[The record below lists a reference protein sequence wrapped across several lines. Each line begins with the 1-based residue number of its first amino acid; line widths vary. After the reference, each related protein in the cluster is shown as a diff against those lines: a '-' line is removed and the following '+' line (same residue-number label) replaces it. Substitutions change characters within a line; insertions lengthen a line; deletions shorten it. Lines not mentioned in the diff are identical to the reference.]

1 MNAPL
6 EPLKLVKQ
14 WLEKAE
20 SDYLVFQQLLKMGD
34 SCPCDAVSFHAQ
46 QCAEKYLKARLVHLS
61 INFPKTHDI
70 GEIVK
75 LFPPGSGIPLSIAE
89 QEKLTDYAW
98 MGRYPGDQETVTR
111 IQAEEA
117 AALALKIR
125 TAIRSSFPKD
135 VLK

>member
-6 EPLKLVKQ
+6 EPQKLVKQ
-14 WLEKAE
+14 WVEKAE
-20 SDYLVFQQLLKMGD
+20 SDYQVFQLLLKRD
-34 SCPCDAVSFHAQ
+34 ESFPYDAISYHAQ
-46 QCAEKYLKARLVHLS
+46 QCAEKYFKARLVYLS

-75 LFPPGSGIPLSIAE
+75 LFPPGSNIPLSIAE

-111 IQAEEA
+111 LQAEEA
-117 AALALKIR
+117 ASLATKVR
-125 TAIRSSFPKD
+125 TAIRASFPKD

>member
-6 EPLKLVKQ
+6 EPQKLVKQ
-14 WLEKAE
+14 WAEKAE
-20 SDYLVFQQLLKMGD
+20 SDYLVFQQLLKMGED
-34 SCPCDAVSFHAQ
+34 CPYDAISYHAQ
-46 QCAEKYLKARLVHLS
+46 QCAEKYFKARLVYLS

-75 LFPPGSGIPLSIAE
+75 LFPPGSNIPLSIAE

-111 IQAEEA
+111 LQAEEA
-117 AALALKIR
+117 ASLAAKVR
-125 TAIRSSFPKD
+125 TAIRASFPKD

>member
-6 EPLKLVKQ
+6 EPQKLVKQ
-14 WLEKAE
+14 WIEKAE
-20 SDYLVFQQLLKMGD
+20 SDYQVFQFLLKND
-34 SCPCDAVSFHAQ
+34 ESFPYDAISFHAQ

-75 LFPPGSGIPLSIAE
+75 LFPPGSNIPLSIAE

-98 MGRYPGDQETVTR
+98 MGRYPGDQESVTR
-111 IQAEEA
+111 LQAEEA
-117 AALALKIR
+117 ASFAGKVR
-125 TAIRSSFPKD
+125 TAIRASFPKE